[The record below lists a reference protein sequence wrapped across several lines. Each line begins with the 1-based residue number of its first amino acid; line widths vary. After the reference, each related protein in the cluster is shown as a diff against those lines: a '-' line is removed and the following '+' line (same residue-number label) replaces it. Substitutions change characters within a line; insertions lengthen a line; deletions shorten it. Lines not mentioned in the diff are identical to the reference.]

1 MKKNIKLYKN
11 KVFAEN
17 FNFLM
22 FSKKLTLK
30 EISEKTDIPL
40 STLSTWKRGRIPRDK
55 TLLTKLAKLFG
66 TSKSEL
72 LNSPN
77 HNAVFSNEKTTQNN
91 DTSTK
96 ILNFVKALL
105 NSTTPVEQNQI
116 LKKLIKM
123 FPPKKNK

>member
-1 MKKNIKLYKN
+1 MKKNIKLYQN

-17 FNFLM
+17 FSFLM

-30 EISEKTDIPL
+30 DISEKTDIPL

-66 TSKSEL
+66 TSKNEL

-77 HNAVFSNEKTTQNN
+77 NNIVFSNEKATQNS
-91 DTSTK
+91 DISTK
-96 ILNFVKALL
+96 ILNFIKALL
-105 NSTTPVEQNQI
+105 SSTTPSEQNLI